1 MSLTVALRVWMRETL
16 EVRNISAEQ
25 WATQAGTSATNITRF
40 LAGSDHVPSLK
51 TVAKLAAISGTWPA
65 LGSGNRALAVSERL
79 VPLVEPSNLC
89 AALQGGASRTGW
101 VGSMG
106 GAGQS
111 ATAFAA
117 SASMRLTGSVTSG
130 DVLILEPLAFRRMHR
145 GSLVVAQDEEGLI
158 VGRFF
163 PPFIMGGEA
172 PIADLDGAEV
182 LGVVIELRRVFA

>member
-16 EVRNISAEQ
+16 EKRGISAEQ
-25 WATQAGTSATNITRF
+25 WALQAGTSATNITRF
-40 LAGSDHVPSLK
+40 LAGSEHVPSLK
-51 TVAKLAAISGTWPA
+51 TVAKLAASSGTWPA
-65 LGSGNRALAVSERL
+65 LGSGSRALSVSERL
-79 VPLVEPSNLC
+79 IPLVEPADLR
-89 AALQGGASRTGW
+89 AALQGEVSRAGW
-101 VGSMG
+101 VGCMG

-111 ATAFAA
+111 AAAFSA
-117 SASMRLTGSVTSG
+117 SASMRLAGSVSPG

-163 PPFIMGGEA
+163 PPFIMGGEH

-182 LGVVIELRRVFA
+182 LGVVIELRRVLE